1 MIFSSERMMIMSEET
16 KICLAYLVCGFWVV
30 SFLMGV
36 SMGAASHRE
45 ILREDARTQTIVV
58 EMED

>member
-1 MIFSSERMMIMSEET
+1 MSEET
-16 KICLAYLVCGFWVV
+16 KICLAYLVCGFWIV

-36 SMGAASHRE
+36 SMGATSHRE
-45 ILREDARTQTIVV
+45 MLREDARTQTIVV